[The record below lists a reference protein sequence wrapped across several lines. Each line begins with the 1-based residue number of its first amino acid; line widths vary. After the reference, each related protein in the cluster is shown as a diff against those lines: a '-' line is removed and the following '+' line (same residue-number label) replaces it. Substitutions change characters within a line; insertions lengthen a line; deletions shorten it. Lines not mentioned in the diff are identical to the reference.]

1 VCTPEVA
8 RLREKL
14 SSEVSATSE
23 LQKALADRETA
34 LQDKELELQK
44 SAADCLELRD
54 RVSSLR
60 RDTHRFWM
68 RYDRAKESRSQA
80 VEKAVTRVTK
90 HYESAG
96 TRRVKCPDGR
106 IEDWVRDL
114 VVELVALDG
123 VPTAKVPQVI
133 ERVRRSFANKGND
146 EHDEHDEQGGGNDN
160 QIISDRSVRRIMCES
175 YVKAFMYAAQLFGS
189 APC

>member
-1 VCTPEVA
+1 M
-8 RLREKL
+8 
-14 SSEVSATSE
+14 SE
-23 LQKALADRETA
+23 LRKTLTDRETA
-34 LQDKELELQK
+34 LQDKGLELQK

-90 HYESAG
+90 HYESTG
-96 TRRVKCPDGR
+96 TRRVKRPDGR

-146 EHDEHDEQGGGNDN
+146 GHDEQGGGDDN
-160 QIISDRSVRRIMCES
+160 QIISDRSVRRMMCES
-175 YVKAFMYAAQLFGS
+175 YVGAFMHAAQLFGS
-189 APC
+189 APGQC